1 MADDLDFR
9 IAKLEVKPGDV
20 LVVKIATRITDQI
33 AHDLKLRFEA
43 RLPDA
48 VKVLVLDSGID
59 LSVLSFEEIE
69 RRAKL
74 SEAA

>member
-20 LVVKIATRITDQI
+20 LVVKIATRITEQI

-43 RLPDA
+43 RLPDG